1 MSRSF
6 IILRNDEIT
15 SVAIGGFDGMHIAHQ
30 KLFENLDEKKAL
42 IVIETPYANLT
53 PKGSRKE
60 YFDGLLDF
68 YELENIKHLSGKE
81 FVEILKSKYPK
92 LSKIVVGY
100 DFGFGANKSNDA
112 NDLKKIFDAN
122 VLIVDEIFQDG
133 ISVHSRVIRNFIKNG
148 FIKNA
153 NAFLG
158 REYKISGKRVVGQ
171 GLGSSKFLPT
181 INIEVKDYLLP
192 NEGVYAT
199 QTKFDSVWMDSVTF
213 VGHRV
218 STDNKFSIETHI
230 LDAKIDTLQNEIVKI
245 RFFDKIRENQKYDDF
260 EELKNQIL
268 DDVQQ
273 AKKFFE
279 MR

>member
-30 KLFENLDEKKAL
+30 KLFELLDEKKAL

-53 PKGSRKE
+53 PGNARKS

-68 YELENIKHLSGKE
+68 YELENIKHLSGKQ

-112 NDLKKIFDAN
+112 NDLKNIFDAD

-133 ISVHSRVIRNFIKNG
+133 ISVHSRVIRNFIKDG
-148 FIKNA
+148 LIKDA
-153 NAFLG
+153 NALLG
-158 REYKISGKRVVGQ
+158 RNYEICGTHVIGQ

-181 INIEVKDYLLP
+181 VNIEVEHYLLP

-199 QTKFDSVWMDSVTF
+199 KTKINGVWMNSVTF

-230 LDAKIDTLQNEIVKI
+230 LDTKIETIQNDIKI
-245 RFFDKIRENQKYDDF
+245 RFFDKIRKNQKYDDF
-260 EELKNQIL
+260 EKLKNQIL
-268 DDVQQ
+268 DDVKQ
-273 AKKFFE
+273 ANKFFE